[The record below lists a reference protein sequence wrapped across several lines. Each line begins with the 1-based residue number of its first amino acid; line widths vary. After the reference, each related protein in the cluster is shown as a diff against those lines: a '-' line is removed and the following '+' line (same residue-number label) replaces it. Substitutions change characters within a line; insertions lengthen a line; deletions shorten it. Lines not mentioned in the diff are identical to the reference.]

1 MWLYHPSLLV
11 PKKLGKALEFR
22 EIKSKKEWFAST
34 TRCVLPLLS
43 RVTHNY
49 QRLRLPYLISIGRSH
64 DEDDDGD
71 DDISSLLED
80 LMTKMMMKMVI
91 ISDDDDNGDYDI
103 SSHWGSMMAT

>member
-22 EIKSKKEWFAST
+22 AIKSKKKWFAST

-64 DEDDDGD
+64 DKDDDGD
-71 DDISSLLED
+71 DDISSLLGD
-80 LMTKMMMKMVI
+80 LRTKMMKMVI
-91 ISDDDDNGDYDI
+91 ISDDDDYSDDDL